1 MTRRFLHGAS
11 WGQCCQL
18 FLRAVAVVAL
28 GLQHASVA
36 ATFDFDGLPMTVPDG
51 FLIERIAAPPLVE
64 RPVSIDFDE
73 QGRLY
78 VSESS
83 GSNAKLV
90 EQQTDPRHRILR
102 LEDSDGDGIFDRRTV
117 FADRLMM
124 LQGTL
129 WHQGSLYVSA
139 APEILRLTDTDGD
152 GVADE
157 RTVWHDGKT
166 LTGCGNDLHGPALGR
181 DGRFYFT
188 KGAFAEQT
196 HDLIGQPG
204 WTSRA
209 SHIFRAR
216 PDGGDLEV
224 VLTGGMDNPV
234 DVAFTSAG
242 ERLLSATFLQRPAD
256 GRRDGVVHAIYG
268 GVYGKEHG
276 VLAGHARTGDLMPVL
291 VHLSAAAACGL
302 HVHSGYGLGE
312 EFRDNAFVCSFNLR
326 GVSRHTLSPE
336 AASFATRNEPFLT
349 ADSADFH
356 PTDVI
361 EDADGSLVIV
371 DTGGWYKL
379 CCPTSQFEKPT
390 VLGGIYRIRRA
401 NPANVTDA
409 TDHRGRRIDWATLDA
424 ENLAQL
430 LADPRPAV
438 VKQAT
443 ERLARLGP
451 AAIDPIA
458 SLLSSANRDARQA
471 ALWTLA
477 RFDDDAS
484 RAAARRGLVDPDPT
498 VRHVAAHVAA
508 IFRDEDAVAMLS
520 EMVTRDT
527 AEVARAAAE
536 ALGRIGG
543 EQAVAA
549 LLAACPRA
557 GDRCLEHSVIYGLI
571 EAGRPTQVLAA
582 INAESPRVRRAT
594 LVALDQMPLR
604 HPHLTAPDPER
615 LRQEIQAACRDDDA
629 ALRDAGFWLLSE
641 HPEWADGL
649 ADGIVEILT
658 RVAEARL
665 ATPPRTEEADRLSG
679 RLARIALAPA
689 IASALAAACD
699 PGKAASGP
707 ANSDQSPPAVRLV
720 ALEVMEGAR
729 ANHVPDAWVDALGRL
744 LRHAVQT
751 ARRAEQG
758 GGGQRA
764 AGAADDGMPSYVLR
778 TLAGMSLSAEQR
790 RKLQPELLAIA
801 AKPSQVPAMVTLA
814 LRAAGPEAALPEAVI
829 ARLIAMLAVPGAD
842 SADTISPIDRSAAAA
857 AIATADLSA
866 TDLEAVAAT
875 FTKLPSSD
883 VATLLPVITA
893 RGGLPL
899 VHAIG
904 ALTRSRYPDRIPR
917 ELLAAA
923 VSALPADEASRG
935 PELLARVDAAR
946 AAERAAYT
954 RLLARLPTGDPT
966 RGHAVFLSQKAAC
979 TTCHAMGYAGGRVGP
994 DLTKIGGVRTPADLL
1009 EAIVLPS
1016 ASFVRSYEPVVVLTD
1031 DGRSFAGIIREETA
1045 AEVMLQTSATA
1056 TERIRRAAIES
1067 LQAGTVSLMP
1077 KGYDTLLTPQEVA
1090 DLVAFLARAK

>member
-18 FLRAVAVVAL
+18 FLGAVAVVAL
-28 GLQHASVA
+28 GPLHALVA

-73 QGRLY
+73 QGWLY

-181 DGRFYFT
+181 DGQFYFT

-216 PDGGDLEV
+216 PDGGDLEA

-234 DVAFTSAG
+234 DVAFTSMG

-268 GVYGKEHG
+268 GVYGKDHG

-336 AASFATRNEPFLT
+336 AASFATRDEPFLT

-390 VLGGIYRIRRA
+390 VLGGIYRIR
-401 NPANVTDA
+401 PANAANMTHA
-409 TDHRGRRIDWATLDA
+409 TDHCGHRIDWSTLDA
-424 ENLAQL
+424 ESLAQL

-484 RAAARRGLVDPDPT
+484 RAAARRGLVDPDLT

-527 AEVARAAAE
+527 AEVARAAA
-536 ALGRIGG
+536 
-543 EQAVAA
+543 
-549 LLAACPRA
+549 
-557 GDRCLEHSVIYGLI
+557 
-571 EAGRPTQVLAA
+571 
-582 INAESPRVRRAT
+582 
-594 LVALDQMPLR
+594 
-604 HPHLTAPDPER
+604 
-615 LRQEIQAACRDDDA
+615 
-629 ALRDAGFWLLSE
+629 
-641 HPEWADGL
+641 
-649 ADGIVEILT
+649 
-658 RVAEARL
+658 
-665 ATPPRTEEADRLSG
+665 
-679 RLARIALAPA
+679 
-689 IASALAAACD
+689 
-699 PGKAASGP
+699 
-707 ANSDQSPPAVRLV
+707 
-720 ALEVMEGAR
+720 
-729 ANHVPDAWVDALGRL
+729 
-744 LRHAVQT
+744 
-751 ARRAEQG
+751 
-758 GGGQRA
+758 
-764 AGAADDGMPSYVLR
+764 
-778 TLAGMSLSAEQR
+778 
-790 RKLQPELLAIA
+790 
-801 AKPSQVPAMVTLA
+801 
-814 LRAAGPEAALPEAVI
+814 
-829 ARLIAMLAVPGAD
+829 
-842 SADTISPIDRSAAAA
+842 A

-866 TDLEAVAAT
+866 ADFEAVAAT

-893 RGGLPL
+893 REGLPL

-904 ALTRSRYPDRIPR
+904 ALTRSLYPDKIPR
-917 ELLAAA
+917 KLLAAA
-923 VSALPADEASRG
+923 VAALPAEEASRG

-1016 ASFVRSYEPVVVLTD
+1016 ASFVRSDEPVVVLTD

-1056 TERIRRAAIES
+1056 TERIPRDGIES